1 MVQKLEKIL
10 SFYGYRRDK
19 MDIKKYKT
27 VGEWYQKARTQGYL
41 VPLPMCHGVE
51 MAMKELNM
59 SFAEVFE
66 LFEKKEIIIQ
76 VGYAFIYN
84 MRGHKGLDDISTK

>member
-1 MVQKLEKIL
+1 
-10 SFYGYRRDK
+10 

-27 VGEWYQKARTQGYL
+27 VFEWYQNARTQGYL
-41 VPLPMCHGVE
+41 VPLQICYGVE

-66 LFEKKEIIIQ
+66 LFKKKEIIIQ
-76 VGYAFIYN
+76 EGYVFIYD